1 MIELAYL
8 NMLSKAL
15 IIISIINKQPS
26 WCSAMTIL
34 LNELHEKIE
43 NIVLI
48 PDWCLLTHLIIV
60 LTHSK
65 HKHYYCGVVFNWFII
80 AAVGTIGVVEQ
91 VLVCSCLALVIIH
104 SIKNVML
111 NQTWQGFLEAQFMGS
126 SDVC

>member
-1 MIELAYL
+1 MLGYDNVIKGTSWKDWKHCTHPRLMLTNLA
-8 NMLSKAL
+8 
-15 IIISIINKQPS
+15 
-26 WCSAMTIL
+26 
-34 LNELHEKIE
+34 
-43 NIVLI
+43 
-48 PDWCLLTHLIIV
+48 HLIIV